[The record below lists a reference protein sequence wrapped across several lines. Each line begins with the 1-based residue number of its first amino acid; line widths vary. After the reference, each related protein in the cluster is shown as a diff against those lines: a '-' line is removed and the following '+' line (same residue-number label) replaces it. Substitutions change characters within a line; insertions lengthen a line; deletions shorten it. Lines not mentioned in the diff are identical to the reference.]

1 MGSQA
6 PTEEGQASHPAKWWT
21 EDWGRNKPNG
31 DYKNNENNQCIEELA
46 LWKDTQYY
54 KLFGRGTEVPV
65 LTDAH

>member
-6 PTEEGQASHPAKWWT
+6 PAEEGQASHPAKRWT

-46 LWKDTQYY
+46 L
-54 KLFGRGTEVPV
+54 
-65 LTDAH
+65 